1 MSKLEPAA
9 RVVRWGVE
17 SMAFNLGQLPE
28 DKLSWKPNP
37 ESKSALE
44 VTGEVLGVMRMMT
57 GLITTGSFQRPDGA
71 EATTSGPIDYPTPSG
86 LKDAQRQLAET
97 GEAFAAALEKAGPE
111 LDGPV
116 ETPFGTMLGSRVVL
130 WGMIDLVHHHGQI
143 SYLQSLLGDKEMHFN
158 PEGRNWFA
166 PDA

>member
-1 MSKLEPAA
+1 MANLEPVA

-28 DKLSWKPNP
+28 DKLNWKPSP

-44 VTGEVLGVMRMMT
+44 MTGEVIGVMRTMQR
-57 GLITTGSFQRPDGA
+57 LVTTGSFERPAGAEDEAQRP
-71 EATTSGPIDYPTPSG
+71 TPYVPPSG
-86 LKDAQRQLAET
+86 LEEAQRQLAET

-111 LDGPV
+111 LERSV
-116 ETPFGTMLGSRVVL
+116 ETQYGTMLGSRVVL

-143 SYLQSLLGDKEMHFN
+143 SYLQSLLGDKEMHLN
-158 PEGRNWFA
+158 PEARNWFA

>member
-1 MSKLEPAA
+1 MANLEPVA

-17 SMAFNLGQLPE
+17 SMAFNLGQLPA
-28 DKLSWKPNP
+28 DRLDWKPNP

-44 VTGEVLGVMRMMT
+44 VTAEVVGVMRMMLGLMAT
-57 GLITTGSFQRPDGA
+57 GRFERPDGA
-71 EATTSGPIDYPTPSG
+71 EATTSGPIRYPLPSG
-86 LKDAQRQLAET
+86 LEDAQRQLTET
-97 GEAFAAALEKAGPE
+97 GAAFAAALENAGPE
-111 LDGPV
+111 LDLPV
-116 ETPFGTMLGSRVVL
+116 ATPFGTMLGSRVVL

-166 PDA
+166 PD

>member
-1 MSKLEPAA
+1 MANLEPVA

-17 SMAFNLGQLPE
+17 SMAFNLGQLRE
-28 DKLSWKPNP
+28 DKLNWKPNP

-44 VTGEVLGVMRMMT
+44 VTGEVLGVMRMML
-57 GLITTGSFQRPDGA
+57 GLMSTGSFERPAGA
-71 EATTSGPIDYPTPSG
+71 EDTPGGPIRYANPSG
-86 LKDAQRQLAET
+86 LQEAQRQLLET

-111 LDGPV
+111 LERSV

-143 SYLQSLLGDKEMHFN
+143 SYLQSLLGDREMHRN